1 MTYGTYNNYMNKMAY
16 FIGGVLY
23 HTYGFCEAITKGTN
37 SSITQM
43 QHLEKMPSN
52 YLTAKNDNFAGETV
66 LSYK

>member
-23 HTYGFCEAITKGTN
+23 HTCGFCEAITKGTN

-43 QHLEKMPSN
+43 QHLEKH
-52 YLTAKNDNFAGETV
+52 LTAKNDNFAGETV